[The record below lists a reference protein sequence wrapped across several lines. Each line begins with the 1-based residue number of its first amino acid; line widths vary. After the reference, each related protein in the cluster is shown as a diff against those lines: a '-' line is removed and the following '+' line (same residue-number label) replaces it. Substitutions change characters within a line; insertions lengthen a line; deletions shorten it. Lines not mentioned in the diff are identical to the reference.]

1 MFPTFNSLFTKNT
14 LSIKISISL
23 HIQSFVD
30 ILLWTVNLTF
40 NLNHIK
46 LSLDAKQEIASSYAK
61 AVR

>member
-1 MFPTFNSLFTKNT
+1 MFPTFNSLLTKNT
-14 LSIKISISL
+14 LSIKISTSL

-30 ILLWTVNLTF
+30 ILLWTVNLTS

-46 LSLDAKQEIASSYAK
+46 LSLDVKQEIASSYAK